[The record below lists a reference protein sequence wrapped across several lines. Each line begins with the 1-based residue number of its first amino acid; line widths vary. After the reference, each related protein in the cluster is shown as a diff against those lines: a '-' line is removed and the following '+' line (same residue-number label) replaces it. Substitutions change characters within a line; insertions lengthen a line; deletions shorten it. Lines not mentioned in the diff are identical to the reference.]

1 MIRLLR
7 YAPLIAL
14 TVVLAAPSAAR
25 PADDLPTPPKS
36 GTIVT
41 AGQDRLAVSAA
52 RSRSAN
58 SLKQIALA
66 FHNFESAYAFFPA
79 GISGP
84 HGEVGLSWR
93 VQVLPYIEQ
102 QELYKEFKLDEAW
115 DSAHNR
121 KLIAKMPKLY
131 APPKGETVA
140 EGLTYYR
147 SFSGPSTL
155 MPPPR
160 EKGKAGL
167 ALPGTKIAAI
177 SDGTS
182 NTFLAAEAADP
193 VMWTKPDELE
203 YNATKPVPKLGGIF
217 EGGFNAAMCDG
228 AVRFLPSTIDD
239 KTLRALITINNGEN
253 VRIP

>member
-1 MIRLLR
+1 MTRLLR
-7 YAPLIAL
+7 FATLFAL
-14 TVVLAAPSAAR
+14 AIVPAVSSAAR
-25 PADDLPTPPKS
+25 SADDLPVPPKS

-66 FHNFESAYAFFPA
+66 FHNFESANAFFPA

-84 HGEVGLSWR
+84 DGMVGLSWR
-93 VQVLPYIEQ
+93 VQILPYIEQ

-115 DSAHNR
+115 DSEHNR
-121 KLIAKMPKLY
+121 KLIAKMPKLF
-131 APPKGETVA
+131 APPKGATVA
-140 EGLTYYR
+140 DGLTYYR
-147 SFSGPSTL
+147 SFSGPGTL
-155 MPPPR
+155 MPAPR
-160 EKGKAGL
+160 VKGQSGL
-167 ALPGTKIAAI
+167 AILGTKIASI

-193 VMWTKPDELE
+193 VIWTKPDELD

-228 AVRFLPSTIDD
+228 SVRFVPNTIAE
-239 KTLRALITINNGEN
+239 KSLRALITIHGGEF